1 MKKLF
6 CAALV
11 GAILTHAQ
19 AQNVAETTWGPVED
33 GRIQGMLLVDLK
45 DDADSAVLAHDHGVQ
60 LEFVSVHS
68 RRDKLM
74 IARVDESQLMDALAA
89 LNKDDRVS
97 AVSLNYVCQAFSK
110 QGPECGSGDI
120 QEAPNDPLY
129 KIQWNLH
136 MVNTEGGWGKNAGQN
151 VRVAMVDTG
160 LAYWN
165 AEGHHKLEDLENLK
179 VVEGYDFVRQ
189 REEAMDEQGQGSHMA
204 GTIAQSTN
212 NGKGAAGIAYETQIM
227 PFKVLDRQGRGTMAD
242 VAAGIRL
249 AGDRKAQVIVLGL
262 GGPKPSDVLYE
273 AVKHARSQG
282 AVIIAATGVKGNDQI
297 PYPAAYPEVVAVSAV
312 DYKERLTD
320 YSSRGPKIDI
330 AAPGGKN
337 GQTDYSGIV
346 QNTIRQGDAR
356 SSGYYQWSG
365 SSMSAAHVA
374 GVAALIVANGVQ
386 GPEAV
391 EKILK
396 DTARS
401 KGAKGKKQGFGAG
414 IVDAGRAVA
423 KAQEVAAYQQLQRQL
438 PVGVFFAILA
448 GLAVKRRRKSCS

>member
-1 MKKLF
+1 MRKLL

-11 GAILTHAQ
+11 GAVLAQAQ
-19 AQNVAETTWGPVED
+19 AQNVAESTWGPVVD
-33 GRIQGMLLVDLK
+33 GRIEGMLLLDLV
-45 DDADSAVLAHDHGVQ
+45 DSADPEALAHDYGFQ

-74 IARVDESQLMDALAA
+74 VARLDESQLEETLTALR
-89 LNKDDRVS
+89 KDDRVT
-97 AVSLNYVCQAFSK
+97 AVSPNYVCAVASEA
-110 QGPECGSGDI
+110 GPATGYSSAQKFPD
-120 QEAPNDPLY
+120 DPLY

-136 MVNTEGGWGKNAGQN
+136 MINVEGGWKQNAGQN

-165 AEGHHKLEDLENLK
+165 AEGHHQLEDLQGLK
-179 VVEGYDFVRQ
+179 VLEGYDFVRD
-189 REEAMDEQGQGSHMA
+189 RVEAMDELGQGSHMA

-249 AGDRKAQVIVLGL
+249 AGDRKAHVIVLGL
-262 GGPKPSDVLYE
+262 GGPKPSDVLHE
-273 AVKHARSQG
+273 AIRHARAQG
-282 AVIIAATGVKGNDQI
+282 AVIIAATGVKPNEEV
-297 PYPAAYPEVVAVSAV
+297 PYPAAYPEVIAVSAV
-312 DYKERLTD
+312 DYKEKLTS
-320 YSSRGPKIDI
+320 YTTRGPKIDI
-330 AAPGGKN
+330 AAPGGQN
-337 GQTDYSGIV
+337 RQTDYSGIT

-356 SSGYYQWSG
+356 TSGYYQWSG
-365 SSMSAAHVA
+365 TSMAAAHVA
-374 GVAALIVANGVQ
+374 GVAALIQSTGVE

-396 DTARS
+396 ETARS
-401 KGAKGKKQGFGAG
+401 KGAKGQKQGYGAG

-423 KAQEVAAYQQLQRQL
+423 RAQEVAAYQQLQRQL
-438 PVGVFFAILA
+438 PCAIF
-448 GLAVKRRRKSCS
+448 LAVLAAVAVRRRKACS